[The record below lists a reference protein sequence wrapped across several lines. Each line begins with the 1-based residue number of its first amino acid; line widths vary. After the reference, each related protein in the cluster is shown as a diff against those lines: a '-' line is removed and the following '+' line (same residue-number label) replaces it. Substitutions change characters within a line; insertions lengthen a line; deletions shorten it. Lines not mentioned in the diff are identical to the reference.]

1 MKNTPP
7 ASDESIIDSDDTLDY
22 GSTDTD
28 DCNGDADVDTDD
40 DDDEVQIL
48 DAGFK
53 IAHTE
58 FLNVPHELDY
68 DVLLSVR
75 KKNKVKLEMLYLNT
89 DSYDLAISGATET
102 DVKNAKM
109 QLVANKVYE

>member
-22 GSTDTD
+22 GSTDS
-28 DCNGDADVDTDD
+28 NGDADIDTDD

-89 DSYDLAISGATET
+89 DSYDLAVSGATET
-102 DVKNAKM
+102 DVKNAKD
-109 QLVANKVYE
+109 QLVANKI